1 MSEILEEESE
11 NKISSEK
18 EIIENLIIH
27 RSLYILKRKFEIYK
41 DQINEIYKEY
51 KDKSSKLVVIPV
63 NNIYDVISNIMKIA
77 QFYPITSNNFNQLI
91 TADLMTPS
99 MKNKSELIIKD
110 ICDYIKDKLNVY
122 NSMFYERKM
131 KEIQIQKKV
140 DEINKENEIEKN
152 IFLYDKRG
160 NLVKSNVDINK
171 NNVEFD
177 IDGIVY
183 IITEEDMEILNSN
196 RFIYSDVIPLIIADY
211 IQKNLNISL
220 VSINNE
226 LNKDLSTLFDNEIL
240 KKISFLEKYDP
251 NEELNGKIKVFLLEK
266 VNVENQIKIF
276 ENILYEKNKSGENTG
291 YIMEMIQKLNNKKSM
306 LENNI
311 ANYKNLLLSNN
322 SLDPD
327 LLTISYSN
335 KKKKID
341 ISFSKLSKEEIR
353 KKALTEI
360 FNFYSKQHNLI
371 GSTGNTF
378 EGMKYNSNN
387 LNVSEFLKFC
397 VDFKVLVKKE
407 NLNGLYKN
415 VTQYRSNMTFEEFLI
430 IIPKLA
436 IAVNEEKIN
445 NIKSRIK
452 LCQFRL
458 NELLEEEKNKNQKMI
473 KQTEEKAVQE
483 EEIKEN
489 ENENENQEEKKV
501 DYNFD
506 LQEKKEQEENKT
518 NENPESQ
525 NIKIEIEGQNIT
537 QKESSS
543 LEMEHKIENENMTKK
558 KVTENYLEI
567 EKTDVIGRKEDV
579 TKKVYHQGNK
589 IITETKKVIT
599 TTTRK
604 RSLLLYTR
612 EELIET
618 IKKYKEQLKILES
631 KSTETLLEEFYLYL
645 EVDFVKRYR
654 KKMIGF
660 ILPFSSKEKFD
671 FRYPKMVNNDKYKE
685 KYAKEKKEI
694 LERLYE
700 EREME
705 KKLKEEKEKKSL
717 LQKKKKQINESMKL
731 LQIKNKKEK
740 SYIKILQNKHDYES
754 GKVDKITWNELE
766 KYDYND
772 FVANT
777 DDSQKPKQ
785 TLSEINILQT
795 IKPKANI
802 NNYHVDTL
810 FKNND
815 TLGVDEEDQELL
827 GHLIVNENSRNVNK
841 NNINNNNVK
850 YTKVSID
857 ASGNFNDELNKKNQK
872 KTKQTFPTEVDYNSK
887 RNKKYDYLIS
897 SKDVVKS
904 LGEKNEQRKKDFE
917 RNYNQNIINQ
927 QNNNANI
934 IKKYEKV
941 RTSNKN
947 IKNN

>member
-1 MSEILEEESE
+1 MSEINEEEPE
-11 NKISSEK
+11 NQILSEK
-18 EIIENLIIH
+18 EIIENLIVH
-27 RSLYILKRKFEIYK
+27 RSLYILKKKFEIYK
-41 DQINEIYKEY
+41 DQINQIYKEY
-51 KDKSSKLVVIPV
+51 KEKSSKLIVIPV

-77 QFYPITSNNFNQLI
+77 KFYPITSNNFNELI
-91 TADLMTPS
+91 TADLMTSS

-110 ICDYIKDKLNVY
+110 ICDYIKEKLSEY

-160 NLVKSNVDINK
+160 NLVQSNVDINK

-177 IDGIVY
+177 VDGIVY
-183 IITEEDMEILNSN
+183 IITEEDMNILNSN
-196 RFIYSDVIPLIIADY
+196 RYIYSEVIPLIIADY
-211 IQKNLNISL
+211 IQKHLKVSL

-226 LNKDLSTLFDNEIL
+226 LNKDLGTLFDNEIL

-276 ENILYEKNKSGENTG
+276 ENLLYEKNKSGENTG
-291 YIMEMIQKLNNKKSM
+291 YIMDMIQKLKSKKSM

-311 ANYKNLLLSNN
+311 SNYKNLLLSNN
-322 SLDPD
+322 SLNND
-327 LLTISYSN
+327 LLTVSYSN
-335 KKKKID
+335 KKKKVD
-341 ISFSKLSKEEIR
+341 ISYSKLSKEELR

-360 FNFYSKQHNLI
+360 FQFYCKQHNLI
-371 GSTGNTF
+371 GSIGNTF
-378 EGMKYNSNN
+378 DGMKYNESN
-387 LNVSEFLKFC
+387 LNLSEFVKFC
-397 VDFKVLVKKE
+397 VDFKILVKKR
-407 NLNGLYKN
+407 NLNGLYK
-415 VTQYRSNMTFEEFLI
+415 VTTEYRSNMKFEEFLI
-430 IIPKLA
+430 IIPKLS
-436 IAVNEEKIN
+436 IAVNEEKIY

-458 NELLEEEKNKNQKMI
+458 NEILDEEKNKNHMMI

-489 ENENENQEEKKV
+489 DNQEEKKM
-501 DYNFD
+501 DID
-506 LQEKKEQEENKT
+506 SSEKKDENNENKT
-518 NENPESQ
+518 NENPETQ
-525 NIKIEIEGQNIT
+525 NIKVEVEDQNVV

-543 LEMEHKIENENMTKK
+543 LDINHNIENENIQNNNNS
-558 KVTENYLEI
+558 ENNLEI
-567 EKTDVIGRKEDV
+567 KKTDDIERKEDDS
-579 TKKVYHQGNK
+579 KKVYKQGNK
-589 IITETKKVIT
+589 KITETKKIIT

-604 RSLLLYTR
+604 RSILLYTK

-645 EVDFVKRYR
+645 EIDHPKLYR

-660 ILPFSSKEKFD
+660 VLPFSIREKDD
-671 FRYPKMVNNDKYKE
+671 FRYPKMIDNNNKNKE
-685 KYAKEKKEI
+685 KYEKEKKEI

-700 EREME
+700 EREIA
-705 KKLKEEKEKKSL
+705 KKMKEEKEKKSL
-717 LQKKKKQINESMKL
+717 LLKKKKQINESMKL
-731 LQIKNKKEK
+731 LSIKNKKEK

-777 DDSQKPKQ
+777 DENQKPKQ
-785 TLSEINILQT
+785 TQSEINILQT
-795 IKPKANI
+795 KKPKANI

-827 GHLIVNENSRNVNK
+827 GHLIVNDNSRNNK
-841 NNINNNNVK
+841 NNIINNNVK
-850 YTKVSID
+850 YSKVSID
-857 ASGNFNDELNKKNQK
+857 ASGNFNDDSNKKNQK
-872 KTKQTFPTEVDYNSK
+872 KNNPTFPTEVDYNSK

>member
-1 MSEILEEESE
+1 MSENIEEEQE
-11 NKISSEK
+11 NKIVSEK
-18 EIIENLIIH
+18 ENIENLIMH
-27 RSLYILKRKFEIYK
+27 RSLYILKKKFEIYK
-41 DQINEIYKEY
+41 AQINQIFKEN
-51 KDKSSKLVVIPV
+51 KEQSSKLTLIPV
-63 NNIYDVISNIMKIA
+63 NKIYDVISSIMKIC
-77 QFYPITSNNFNQLI
+77 QFYPITSNNFNEII
-91 TADLMTPS
+91 TSDLMTSS
-99 MKNKSELIIKD
+99 MKNKSELIIKEMSV
-110 ICDYIKDKLNVY
+110 YIKEKVTEY
-122 NSMFYERKM
+122 NTMFYERKM
-131 KEIQIQKKV
+131 KEIQIQRKV
-140 DEINKENEIEKN
+140 DEVNKEKEVEKD

-160 NLVKSNVDINK
+160 NIIKSNTDIVK

-177 IDGIVY
+177 IDGIIY
-183 IITEEDMEILNSN
+183 IIKEEDMEILNSN
-196 RFIYSDVIPLIIADY
+196 RFLYSEMIPLIIAEY
-211 IQKNLNISL
+211 IQKHVNISL
-220 VSINNE
+220 VSTNNE
-226 LNKDLSTLFDNEIL
+226 LNTELSTLFDNEIL

-251 NEELNGKIKVFLLEK
+251 NEELNGKIKVYLLEK

-276 ENILYEKNKSGENTG
+276 ENILYEKNKSGENTN
-291 YIMEMIQKLNNKKSM
+291 YIMETIQKLQSKKSM

-311 ANYKNLLLSNN
+311 ANYQNLLLSNH
-322 SLDPD
+322 SLDND
-327 LLTISYSN
+327 SFTISYSN

-341 ISFSKLSKEEIR
+341 VSFSKLSKEEIR
-353 KKALTEI
+353 KNALTEI
-360 FNFYSKQHNLI
+360 FSFYCKQHNLI

-378 EGMKYNSNN
+378 DNMKYSENN
-387 LNVSEFLKFC
+387 LNISEFLKFC
-397 VDFKVLVKKE
+397 IDFKVLVKKA
-407 NLNGLYKN
+407 NLIGLYKMT
-415 VTQYRSNMTFEEFLI
+415 TQYRSSMKFEEFLI
-430 IIPKLA
+430 IIPKLS
-436 IAVNEEKIN
+436 IAVNEEKIY

-458 NELLEEEKNKNQKMI
+458 NELIEEENNKNQKII

-489 ENENENQEEKKV
+489 ENENEEEKKM

-506 LQEKKEQEENKT
+506 ASEKKEQEENKT
-518 NENPESQ
+518 NENQESQ
-525 NIKIEIEGQNIT
+525 NVKVEIEGQNLT
-537 QKESSS
+537 HKESTS
-543 LEMEHKIENENMTKK
+543 LDVHHNIENENIEKK
-558 KVTENYLEI
+558 KVSENYLKI

-579 TKKVYHQGNK
+579 TKRVYRQGNK
-589 IITETKKVIT
+589 IIKETKRVIT

-604 RSLLLYTR
+604 RSLLLYTK

-618 IKKYKEQLKILES
+618 INKYKEQLKILES

-645 EVDFVKRYR
+645 ELDFVKKYR

-660 ILPFSSKEKFD
+660 VLPFSSKEKDD
-671 FRYPKMVNNDKYKE
+671 FRYPKMIGSDKNKE

-700 EREME
+700 ERLME
-705 KKLKEEKEKKSL
+705 KKMKEEKEKKNL
-717 LQKKKKQINESMKL
+717 LLKKKKQINESMKL

-777 DDSQKPKQ
+777 DESQKPKQ
-785 TLSEINILQT
+785 TQSEINILQT
-795 IKPKANI
+795 KKPKANI

-815 TLGVDEEDQELL
+815 NLGVDEEDQELL
-827 GHLIVNENSRNVNK
+827 GHLIVKDNSRNVNK
-841 NNINNNNVK
+841 NNINNNNIK
-850 YTKVSID
+850 HTKVSID
-857 ASGNFNDELNKKNQK
+857 ASGNLNDESNKNNQK
-872 KTKQTFPTEVDYNSK
+872 KTKKTFPTEVDYNSQ
-887 RNKKYDYLIS
+887 RTKKYDYLIS

-904 LGEKNEQRKKDFE
+904 LEEKNEKRKKDFE
-917 RNYNQNIINQ
+917 RNYNQNMINQ

-941 RTSNKN
+941 RASNKN